1 MRRVVVLLA
10 VAALVGASVGFG
22 ARTLGLQPM
31 RIASDSMSP
40 AVSRGDW
47 IAVGDL
53 GREDRHAPRH
63 GDIVLFRYPLGT
75 TGRAIKR
82 VVAVGG
88 DTLAFTED
96 SIAVNG
102 HVTPISGSPLEG
114 DAAHE
119 SVQTVPDGHVFLL
132 GDNAAASYDS
142 RGFGP
147 VPESEIVGR
156 VRLVVAPPGWLLAT
170 LASVSLLATGL
181 ALVARGRRLP
191 RSPRLTKM
199 AAGQ

>member
-10 VAALVGASVGFG
+10 VAALVGTSVGFG
-22 ARTLGLQPM
+22 ARTLGLRPM

-47 IAVGDL
+47 IAVGDV
-53 GREDRHAPRH
+53 GREDRHA
-63 GDIVLFRYPLGT
+63 
-75 TGRAIKR
+75 
-82 VVAVGG
+82 
-88 DTLAFTED
+88 
-96 SIAVNG
+96 
-102 HVTPISGSPLEG
+102 
-114 DAAHE
+114 AHK